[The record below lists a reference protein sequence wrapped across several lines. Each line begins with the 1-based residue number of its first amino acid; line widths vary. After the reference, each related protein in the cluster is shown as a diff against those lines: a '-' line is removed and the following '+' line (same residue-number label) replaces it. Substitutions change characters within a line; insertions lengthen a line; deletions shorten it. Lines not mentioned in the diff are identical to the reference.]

1 MKDYRLSEI
10 SDICEE
16 KCNSCS
22 LKEIP
27 CKSCKMQEICKTLNW
42 QKYHRGFSPN
52 NWKLEPRD
60 MIELPCKCKSTV
72 NRDWLVYYRS
82 KYDCGLIEQQ
92 AFSSEAEAD
101 AFLAKK
107 KKNENDAQ

>member
-10 SDICEE
+10 SEICE
-16 KCNSCS
+16 
-22 LKEIP
+22 
-27 CKSCKMQEICKTLNW
+27 KMQEEYGSNACDMCENLHYGAEQFCIHKIGDDCPCEWNID
-42 QKYHRGFSPN
+42 
-52 NWKLEPRD
+52 PRD

-101 AFLAKK
+101 AFLVKK
-107 KKNENDAQ
+107 KKNGNDAQ

>member
-10 SDICEE
+10 IAECEKQENCNDCPCGDFCKYVDVFSEYPAEWNDI
-16 KCNSCS
+16 
-22 LKEIP
+22 
-27 CKSCKMQEICKTLNW
+27 
-42 QKYHRGFSPN
+42 
-52 NWKLEPRD
+52 EPRD

-101 AFLAKK
+101 AFLAELKGDKK
-107 KKNENDAQ
+107 